1 MRRKELKNLAEKM
14 ARFERVIQT
23 SEDEKEKACA

>member
-1 MRRKELKNLAEKM
+1 MKRKELKNLAEKM

-23 SEDEKEKACA
+23 SEDEKEKARA